1 MATPKMSLK
10 LLCDKKGQRVL
21 FAEAPKEFV
30 DFIFHIFSLP
40 LGTLIEFIG
49 SEQMVGCLGKLK
61 DSIESFHGTYLQP
74 GVKKDN
80 IFNPKTPFNGPV
92 IIAHPVAQ
100 TRLCIRC
107 LYVQIVVEAAAI
119 EKINKGGG
127 YVKEVVTYMVMDD
140 LVVKPMSTISSIT
153 LINKFGVKDLSQLE
167 EKMVTFGKE
176 ELMAYLRPKALEG
189 ISDDGQSAD
198 NHLYALEVVLYIL
211 PGLSSKT
218 QVWWKLSCL
227 LEAARQSPACV
238 RLCLVCPGCLLGE
251 AYVCDI
257 QHCTSAARDYSDG
270 DNACS
275 VALRGLA
282 APDLLN
288 AARQS
293 PACVRLC
300 LVCPGCLLG
309 EAYVCD
315 IRTSY
320 ISRQCTSS
328 DGDNAAPCL
337 PRGLAV
343 LDLLVLAS

>member
-80 IFNPKTPFNGPV
+80 IFNPKTPFNGNTFLLSYDAASV
-92 IIAHPVAQ
+92 DKAGSSKGIYSDYMNVAM
-100 TRLCIRC
+100 TRIQPKD
-107 LYVQIVVEAAAI
+107 VEVEAAAI

-127 YVKEVVTYMVMDD
+127 YVKEVVTYMVMHD

-176 ELMAYLRPKALEG
+176 E
-189 ISDDGQSAD
+189 
-198 NHLYALEVVLYIL
+198 
-211 PGLSSKT
+211 
-218 QVWWKLSCL
+218 
-227 LEAARQSPACV
+227 
-238 RLCLVCPGCLLGE
+238 
-251 AYVCDI
+251 
-257 QHCTSAARDYSDG
+257 
-270 DNACS
+270 
-275 VALRGLA
+275 
-282 APDLLN
+282 
-288 AARQS
+288 
-293 PACVRLC
+293 
-300 LVCPGCLLG
+300 
-309 EAYVCD
+309 
-315 IRTSY
+315 
-320 ISRQCTSS
+320 
-328 DGDNAAPCL
+328 
-337 PRGLAV
+337 
-343 LDLLVLAS
+343 